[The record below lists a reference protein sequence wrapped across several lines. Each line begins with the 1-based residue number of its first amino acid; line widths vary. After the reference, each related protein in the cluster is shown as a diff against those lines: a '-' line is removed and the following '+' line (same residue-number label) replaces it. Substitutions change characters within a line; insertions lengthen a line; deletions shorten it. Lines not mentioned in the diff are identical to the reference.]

1 MHLWNKPVNM
11 TFLFLSLYQ
20 IDQNWNYQ
28 ASRTLF
34 TSSVWSLQIFRRQPP
49 VRLLTLGLLGMQFSN
64 TVHLSSSHLAWLQWF
79 HHKINVEQHFWP
91 KTFMRADSG
100 LFCPWL
106 YFQYVAQSQAL
117 LHRKGFENEYV
128 HIRIS
133 HNRRLAVIFL
143 TTRPVLEKTFDDP

>member
-1 MHLWNKPVNM
+1 
-11 TFLFLSLYQ
+11 
-20 IDQNWNYQ
+20 
-28 ASRTLF
+28 
-34 TSSVWSLQIFRRQPP
+34 
-49 VRLLTLGLLGMQFSN
+49 
-64 TVHLSSSHLAWLQWF
+64 
-79 HHKINVEQHFWP
+79 
-91 KTFMRADSG
+91 MRADSG

-143 TTRPVLEKTFDDP
+143 TTRPVLEKTFDDPQTDTNIRKIQQTAGEKTIDYPATFYSFCENLSGNILGKRNGRQLIASSNVLI